1 MPHVRE
7 QHWKELPLREIWD
20 DPDYLDMN
28 QYLDQIRAEAV
39 EEERAAAAASQA
51 FLSVPTQHPTPL
63 HPHFLHHTPHTHMGW
78 LRLVDSLKLY
88 VSFAEC
94 SLFYRALM

>member
-39 EEERAAAAASQA
+39 DEERAAAAASQA
-51 FLSVPTQHPTPL
+51 FLSVPTQHPTPTF
-63 HPHFLHHTPHTHMGW
+63 PTSYTPYSHGAATIS
-78 LRLVDSLKLY
+78 RLLKIIGLFCRISSLL
-88 VSFAEC
+88 
-94 SLFYRALM
+94 